1 VYIEV
6 ESCLQ
11 VVTAVAVHSDA
22 ALQAVHDSGLL
33 PALIAE
39 LDNSDILLQMNALEL
54 LTKLAVFE
62 SGLQYL
68 QQHGIVTALANRMT
82 AISEDPL
89 ASLSLPGDL
98 LHTVCVCVL
107 LLRHVCKV
115 VENDYYLL
123 DICLSVCL
131 SVFPSIC
138 KEQFISH

>member
-1 VYIEV
+1 MYIEV

-22 ALQAVHDSGLL
+22 ALQAAHDSGLL

-68 QQHGIVTALANRMT
+68 RQHGVVTALANRMT

-107 LLRHVCKV
+107 LVGRVCKV
-115 VENDYYLL
+115 VESLL
-123 DICLSVCL
+123 DICL

>member
-1 VYIEV
+1 MYIEV

-22 ALQAVHDSGLL
+22 ALHAAHDSGLL

-68 QQHGIVTALANRMT
+68 RQHGVVTALANRVT

-98 LHTVCVCVL
+98 LHTACVCVCVL
-107 LLRHVCKV
+107 LVRHVCKV
-115 VENDYYLL
+115 VESDYFLH

-131 SVFPSIC
+131 
-138 KEQFISH
+138 

>member
-1 VYIEV
+1 MVLQTVFEFCAIKHKEGGAILNVHKCTYIHLCVCLCVYIEA

-22 ALQAVHDSGLL
+22 ALQAAHDSGLL

-68 QQHGIVTALANRMT
+68 RQYGVVTALANRVT

-98 LHTVCVCVL
+98 LHTVCVCVS
-107 LLRHVCKV
+107 C
-115 VENDYYLL
+115 
-123 DICLSVCL
+123 
-131 SVFPSIC
+131 
-138 KEQFISH
+138 